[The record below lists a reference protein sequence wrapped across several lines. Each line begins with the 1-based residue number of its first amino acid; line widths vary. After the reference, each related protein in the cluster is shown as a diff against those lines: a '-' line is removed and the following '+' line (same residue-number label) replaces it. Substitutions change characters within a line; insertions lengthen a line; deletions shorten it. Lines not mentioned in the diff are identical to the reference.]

1 MDLHESISLLEELCA
16 TPGVSGFE
24 EPMIRVVKRE
34 MLRYTSDVQVDRL
47 GNVIGILPAARDN
60 ALTVMI
66 DAHIDEIGFVVRN
79 IRPDGFLRIYRIGYP
94 VERVLPSVPVAIH
107 SEDGRRYYGTI
118 GAKSHHYTPNEE
130 RDKVI
135 PLDDLFIDA
144 GFSSADD
151 VIAAG
156 IRVGSPVSYWPNF
169 QVIGDQLMAKTLD
182 NRLLV
187 FVMLAIMHRLT
198 GKSLPLK
205 VACVGT
211 VHEEFTSRGG
221 SVAAQTV
228 QPDMAIILDVTVATD
243 TPDLMGKDLPKA
255 HLGDG
260 VVINTFVYH
269 PHLPLIGTL
278 AHPKLYQ
285 QLVETANRHG
295 IRHIVSVTSRVL
307 TDACDLQYFAGGVA
321 VIELEIPT
329 RYTHAPIEAACLKD
343 AQAMIDL
350 ITHFVLDLP
359 TNFDLCR
366 G

>member
-1 MDLHESISLLEELCA
+1 MSLHEKISLLEELCA

-24 EPMIRVVKRE
+24 EPIIRLVKRE
-34 MLRYTSDVQVDRL
+34 MLRYTSNVQVDRL

-60 ALTVMI
+60 ALTLMI

-79 IRPDGFLRIYRIGYP
+79 IRTDGFLRIYRVGYP
-94 VERVLPSVPVAIH
+94 VDRSLPSVPVAIH
-107 SEDGRRYYGTI
+107 AEDGRRYYGTI

-135 PLDDLFIDA
+135 SLDDLFIDA
-144 GFSSADD
+144 GFTSADE
-151 VIAAG
+151 VAAAG

-169 QVIGDQLMAKTLD
+169 QVVGDQVMAKTLD

-187 FVMLAIMHRLT
+187 LVMLEVMERLA
-198 GKSLPLK
+198 GKSSPVK

-269 PHLPLIGTL
+269 PHLPLIGTI

-285 QLVETANRHG
+285 QLVETANRHE

-329 RYTHAPIEAACLKD
+329 RYTHAPIEAARLRD
-343 AQAMIDL
+343 AQAMVDL
-350 ITHFVLDLP
+350 ITHFILDLP
-359 TNFDLCR
+359 TNFNLSR